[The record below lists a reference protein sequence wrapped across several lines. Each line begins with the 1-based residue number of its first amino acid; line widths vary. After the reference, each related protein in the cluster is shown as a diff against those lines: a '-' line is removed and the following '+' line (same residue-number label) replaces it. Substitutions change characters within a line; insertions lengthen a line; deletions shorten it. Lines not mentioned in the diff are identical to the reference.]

1 MQNKKIDK
9 VYLELSIEDAAQLLD
24 IVVSHREIIEDD
36 LMSAVPE
43 KDSNEALN
51 QTTKLQLAIEEAVL
65 DQKLTYNSEQ
75 IQEAQVY
82 YLDEVTSMADY
93 MLELS
98 ELKATR
104 DSLFDEQP
112 DLHDRM
118 SKEDKEN
125 GN

>member
-104 DSLFDEQP
+104 DSLFDEQL